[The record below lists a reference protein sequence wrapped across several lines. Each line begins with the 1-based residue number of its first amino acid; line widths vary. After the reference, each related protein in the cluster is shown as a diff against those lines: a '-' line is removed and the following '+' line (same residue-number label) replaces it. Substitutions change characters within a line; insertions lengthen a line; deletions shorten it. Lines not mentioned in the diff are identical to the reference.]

1 MEIGN
6 QILKNPVSHALQLI
20 GDRWTIYILR
30 DAFLGRHRFNEFIK
44 YSVQSRVTLTARLE
58 WLIENDIFYKNQ
70 YMEKPPRYEY
80 KLTPKGLGLYPW
92 ALMIW
97 QWESTWADQETRYV
111 PNTLFHN
118 TDKPHKLIPVVV
130 CRHCQQPI
138 TSSDTKTI
146 KLDNLSSTTL
156 EASKPSFNL
165 GTQRRSRKTKLD
177 AEDKSLGHIV
187 DIIGDRWSYLV
198 VAACFFG
205 IRRFDDFQNELEIST
220 NILSDRLK
228 KLTGLGVL
236 LRSSYQDS
244 PKRFEYVLTDK
255 GKSLYP
261 QTLALRQWVIDY
273 LESDEVSFS
282 LIHTQCGHEL
292 SVDVVC
298 NDCSAIPNANEVSF
312 KNSTDVIS

>member
-6 QILKNPVSHALQLI
+6 QIIKNPVSQALQLI

-44 YSVQSRVTLTARLE
+44 YSVQSRVTLTSRLE
-58 WLIENDIFYKNQ
+58 WLIENDIFYKSQ
-70 YMEKPPRYEY
+70 YMEKPPRFEY
-80 KLTPKGLGLYPW
+80 RLTPKGLGLYPW

-97 QWESTWADQETRYV
+97 QWESNWADQEDRHV
-111 PNTLFHN
+111 PKNLIHN
-118 TDKPHKLIPVVV
+118 TDKPHKLVPLVI
-130 CRHCQQPI
+130 CRSCQQSV
-138 TSSDTKTI
+138 TASDTETVE
-146 KLDNLSSTTL
+146 LDQPSSTL
-156 EASKPSFNL
+156 EIKKSSRRL
-165 GTQRRSRKTKLD
+165 STQRRSRTTKLD

-205 IRRFDDFQNELEIST
+205 VRRFDDFQNELKIST

-228 KLTGLGVL
+228 KLTNLGVL
-236 LRSSYQDS
+236 LRTRYQDS

-273 LESDEVSFS
+273 LEPDEVSFS
-282 LIHTQCGHEL
+282 LIHTQCGHAL
-292 SVDVVC
+292 DVDVVC
-298 NDCSAIPNANEVSF
+298 GDCKAIPNVNQVSF
-312 KNSTDVIS
+312 EDTADTDS

>member
-6 QILKNPVSHALQLI
+6 QIIKNPVSQALQLI

-44 YSVQSRVTLTARLE
+44 YSVQSRVTLTSRLE
-58 WLIENDIFYKNQ
+58 WLIDNDIFYKSQ

-80 KLTPKGLGLYPW
+80 KLTAKGLALYPW

-97 QWESTWADQETRYV
+97 QWEANWADQEVRHL
-111 PNTLFHN
+111 PKTLFHK
-118 TDKPHKLIPVVV
+118 TDAPHKLTPVIV
-130 CRHCQQPI
+130 CRSCKQ
-138 TSSDTKTI
+138 SVRASDTETVE
-146 KLDNLSSTTL
+146 LNQSSSTL
-156 EASKPSFNL
+156 EIKKPSISL
-165 GTQRRSRKTKLD
+165 STQRRSKKTKPD

-205 IRRFDDFQNELEIST
+205 VRRFDDFQNELEIST

-228 KLTGLGVL
+228 KLTDLGVL
-236 LRSSYQDS
+236 LRTRYQDS

-261 QTLALRQWVIDY
+261 QTLALRQWAIDY
-273 LESDEVSFS
+273 LEPDEVSFS

-292 SVDVVC
+292 NVDVVC
-298 NDCSAIPNANEVSF
+298 DDCKAIPNVNEVSF
-312 KNSTDVIS
+312 EDTAEIVS